1 MDMTLAGR
9 NLRGVA
15 VWALAFWSILPLVP
29 LVIWSF
35 AHGWRFP
42 DVLPAEFTLSA
53 WSFAWSDASGV
64 LASFGVTAGI
74 AAATTLA
81 ALVIGLP
88 AARALGMH
96 EFRGKL
102 LVQTLILAPVLVPG
116 IAIALGL
123 HGVFLALGLTNS
135 ILGVVLVHLVPA
147 LPYMILILSGVFS
160 AHDVDFEDQARSLGA
175 GPMQT
180 LWHVTLPAILPG
192 VVVACLFTFLIS
204 WSQFLLTLMIG
215 GGRVVTMPLLL
226 FGFATSG
233 RNDLTGA
240 IALIYILPGI
250 VLLCVTSRFL
260 TGRPAAIAGLARA

>member
-1 MDMTLAGR
+1 MTLAGR
-9 NLRGVA
+9 TFRRVTIWGL
-15 VWALAFWSILPLVP
+15 ALWSVLPLVP

-35 AHGWRFP
+35 ARGWRFP
-42 DVLPAEFTLSA
+42 DILPADTSLSA
-53 WSFAWSDASGV
+53 WRFAWSDASGV
-64 LASFGVTAGI
+64 LASLGLTAGI

-88 AARALGMH
+88 AARVLGMH
-96 EFRGKL
+96 DFRGKL
-102 LVQTLILAPVLVPG
+102 LVQTLFLVPVLVPG

-123 HGVFLALGLTNS
+123 HGVFLVLGLTNS
-135 ILGVVLVHLVPA
+135 IFGVVLVHLVPA
-147 LPYMILILSGVFS
+147 LPYMILILAGVFA
-160 AHDVDFEDQARSLGA
+160 AHDADFEDQARSLGA
-175 GPMQT
+175 SALQT

-192 VVVACLFTFLIS
+192 IVVACLFTFLIS

-250 VLLCVTSRFL
+250 VILLATSRFL
-260 TGRPAAIAGLARA
+260 SGRPAAIAGLGRA